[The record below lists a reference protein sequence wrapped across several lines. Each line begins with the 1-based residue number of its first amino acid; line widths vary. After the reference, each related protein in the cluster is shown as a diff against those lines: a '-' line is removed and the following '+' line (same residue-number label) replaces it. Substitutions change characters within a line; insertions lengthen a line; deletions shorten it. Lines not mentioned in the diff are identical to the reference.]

1 MIRAIRNHFRRRQL
15 KAMFGN
21 YLSPTAIE
29 QALEAESL
37 PPTGPAEREITPFFA
52 SIHAYVALAEQ
63 LPLPQLRELL
73 DAHFEICSGEIES
86 GGGMLDKFV
95 GDAVVALF
103 GTPFQPA
110 DHALH
115 ACVAAL
121 RCHARIR
128 DLRARI
134 HREGDRWPARA
145 RELRLRI
152 GLHTG
157 IAIVGPVSPAPRVQF
172 MMMGDTVNLAARL
185 EAVAKFYGVWTLCS
199 GATRDAC
206 RRADPDRVVFRPLGA
221 VFVKG
226 LTSSLELFEPVAL
239 RADAPAQLLDCLA
252 EFEAGLTRF
261 RSGDPNAARRH
272 FELSATL
279 ERDQPGSS
287 PEIVSNPSLNYLSVL
302 RHAEPPSG
310 NEG

>member
-1 MIRAIRNHFRRRQL
+1 
-15 KAMFGN
+15 MFGT
-21 YLSPTAIE
+21 YLSPVAIE
-29 QALEAESL
+29 QALKTGDL
-37 PPTGPAEREITPFFA
+37 PALGPVEREITPFFA
-52 SIHAYVALAEQ
+52 SLHAYVALAEQ
-63 LPLPQLRELL
+63 LPLPQLRELI
-73 DAHFEICSGEIES
+73 DAHFEVCSGEIES
-86 GGGMLDKFV
+86 AGGQIDKFV

-128 DLRARI
+128 DLRARV

-157 IAIVGPVSPAPRVQF
+157 IAIVGPASPAPRVQF

-185 EAVAKFYGVWTLCS
+185 EAVAKSYGVWTLCT

-206 RRADPDRVVFRPLGA
+206 LRADPDRVVFRPLGS
-221 VFVKG
+221 VIVKG
-226 LTSSLELFEPVAL
+226 LTSPLYLFEPVAL

-261 RSGDPNAARRH
+261 HSGDPTAARRH
-272 FELSATL
+272 FERSATL
-279 ERDQPGSS
+279 ERDQPGTS
-287 PEIVSNPSLNYLSVL
+287 PEIITNPSLHYLSAL
-302 RHAEPPSG
+302 RLAEQSPGS
-310 NEG
+310 EA